1 MRATLITFF
10 LALSIISGCAS
21 KFSSG
26 GEDLD
31 YLKDLQRNEPKTDS
45 KPLLPLYPGNYW
57 EMTAISEKNK
67 TKDKIEVVGP
77 IQIAG
82 QNGLLVKILRNGSLW
97 RQEVY
102 RNDSTGIWLMAF
114 GEKQTDLLQLDP
126 PMRLLASSFHEGDE
140 GNWKGNILFKTKR
153 YEATGYCRITSQ
165 ETLQTQMGRFQTYK
179 IDSVISMVRPNDIP
193 LHFPAIRWLS
203 RDIGF
208 IQRSYADGGRPA
220 VQNLERY
227 MVRGKLNNE

>member
-1 MRATLITFF
+1 MRATVIALL
-10 LALSIISGCAS
+10 LALSLISGCTS
-21 KFSSG
+21 KFSSD
-26 GEDLD
+26 GEDID
-31 YLKDLQRNEPKTDS
+31 YLKDLQSTEPKTDS
-45 KPLLPLYPGNYW
+45 KPLLPLSPGNYW

-77 IQIAG
+77 IQVAG

-102 RNDSTGIWLMAF
+102 RNDSTGIWLIAF
-114 GEKQTDLLQLDP
+114 GEKQADLLQLNP
-126 PMRLLASSFHEGDE
+126 PMRLLAPSFHEGDE
-140 GNWKGNILFKTKR
+140 VNWKGNIIFKTKR

-165 ETLQTQMGRFQTYK
+165 ETLQTKMGRFQAYRL
-179 IDSVISMVRPNDIP
+179 DSVVSMVRPNDIP

-208 IQRSYADGGRPA
+208 IRRSYADSGRPA

-227 MVRGKLNNE
+227 MVQGVLK